1 MHLPTPFDP
10 LAPGEWDFFAFD
22 FTPDVGAA
30 GEGTSTGI
38 GALTFACAAGSS
50 TTALYGVP
58 STTSPFALGTVI
70 GLSGINAGQRR
81 TIWGFVSGVD
91 LTIKLAFLSAPVP
104 GDTFQILPGCD
115 RTLATCGGV
124 FRNSRVTSSG
134 YNSANAERF
143 GGFPFVPPP
152 ENAI

>member
-1 MHLPTPFDP
+1 MS
-10 LAPGEWDFFAFD
+10 PG
-22 FTPDVGAA
+22 TGAERKA
-30 GEGTSTGI
+30 SLMGTSTGI

-91 LTIKLAFLSAPVP
+91 LTFAGGADIGGEVEGEEIPLA
-104 GDTFQILPGCD
+104 
-115 RTLATCGGV
+115 GGE
-124 FRNSRVTSSG
+124 RV
-134 YNSANAERF
+134 ERRRQMHDQ
-143 GGFPFVPPP
+143 
-152 ENAI
+152 